1 MNIFSIWSS
10 FGYIFNKIYFQSGQ
24 SSKIYWPPAC
34 FVVFWGLVGLCLPLF
49 DENDLNTIHLKI
61 NPKFHKMITRW
72 IATWI
77 QHIYKKKCELIHN
90 SHFWRFC
97 FGKKIVLPTTTW
109 VMAELVRHLFIVGA
123 ILFRGYPL
131 SWVFSFVGILFKGIL
146 FLGYPLSW
154 VSSFVGILFCG

>member
-1 MNIFSIWSS
+1 MLNIWAS
-10 FGYIFNKIYFQSGQ
+10 FGWA
-24 SSKIYWPPAC
+24 SSKIYWPLAC

-77 QHIYKKKCELIHN
+77 QPIYKNCELIHN

-109 VMAELVRHLFIVGA
+109 VLAELVRHLFIVGA